1 MTEFSHPFDLAIH
14 LAPDGAHRFHGATSP
29 AYANM
34 IGPFGG
40 ITTAVLLQAPSSSPE
55 RIGEPTALTV
65 NFCGPI
71 AAGSFDV
78 TTRIVRTN
86 RSNQHW
92 SMELVQ
98 DDVVAISATAV
109 FAKRRDVWTR
119 TEARFPAVPDAA
131 LVERSMRDVWPEW
144 TRRYDMR
151 FVRGGS
157 SGFGEGVEASE
168 PITWVWLAD
177 DPPRPL
183 DFASLAAICDAFFP
197 RIFLRRPAF
206 TPIGTVS
213 LTIYFHADT
222 AMLAAQ
228 ATRPVLG
235 MAWASHF
242 GNGMFDEHVEV
253 WSDDRHLLASAH
265 QIVYYR
271 E

>member
-1 MTEFSHPFDLAIH
+1 MTSPHPFDLATRLEAIG
-14 LAPDGAHRFHGATSP
+14 PHRFRGATSS

-40 ITTAVLLQAPSSSPE
+40 VTTAVLLQAPSLSPE
-55 RIGEPTALTV
+55 RLGDPTALTV

-71 AAGSFDV
+71 ADGPFEIA
-78 TTRIVRTN
+78 TRVVRTN

-92 SMELVQ
+92 AMELLQ
-98 DDVVAISATAV
+98 ADDVAVSATAV
-109 FAKRRDVWTR
+109 FAKRREVWSH
-119 TEARFPAVPDAA
+119 TEARFPSIPDAA
-131 LVERSMRDVWPEW
+131 LVERTTRTAWPEW

-157 SGFGEGVEASE
+157 SGFGEGVEPTE
-168 PITWVWLAD
+168 PLTWVWLAD

-183 DFASLAAICDAFFP
+183 DFTSLAAICDAFFP

-213 LTIYFHADT
+213 LTIYFHADAT
-222 AMLAAQ
+222 MLAAQ
-228 ATRPVLG
+228 SSRPIFG
-235 MAWASHF
+235 AAWASHF

-253 WSDDRHLLASAH
+253 WSDDRRLLASAQ